1 MKKLIAICLL
11 AGLVAL
17 AGCGSSQTASAS
29 YIGVEAA
36 RAAALKDAGETEG
49 DFTNATLED
58 RDGTV
63 YYDVEFTA
71 GGTKYEY
78 AVDALTGSIIE
89 ATKEVR
95 ENQSS
100 SSQPSSSSN
109 SGSSSSQAASE
120 SGSSLGS
127 TPKAESSQAS
137 GTAGSSGLITQEEAA
152 EIAKKHA
159 NVTDCTLLPV
169 ELDWDDGRQVYDVEF
184 FTADGKEYDYEI
196 DAATGEVLSYDYDAE
211 RQAAATSGSTSSI
224 TEAEAK
230 ALVLAQVP
238 GATEENFLE
247 FKTDYDDGR
256 LEYEGEL
263 FYDGM
268 KYEFTVDGYS
278 GTIREWESE
287 KTVR

>member
-1 MKKLIAICLL
+1 MKKLIAVCLL

-17 AGCGSSQTASAS
+17 AGCNSSQTASAS

-36 RAAALKDAGETEG
+36 RSAALKDAGETEG
-49 DFTNATLED
+49 DFTNATLEE
-58 RDGTV
+58 RDGTI

-71 GGTKYEY
+71 GGAKYEY

-89 ATKEVR
+89 AKKEGG
-95 ENQSS
+95 ESQSS
-100 SSQPSSSSN
+100 SSQPSSSS
-109 SGSSSSQAASE
+109 SQA
-120 SGSSLGS
+120 SSLNS

-137 GTAGSSGLITQEEAA
+137 SAAGSTGLITEEEAA
-152 EIAKKHA
+152 NIAKEHA
-159 NVTDCTLLPV
+159 QVTDCTMLPV
-169 ELDWDDGRQVYDVEF
+169 KLDRDDGRQVYDVEF

-211 RQAAATSGSTSSI
+211 RQAAAASGTASI

-238 GATEENFLE
+238 GAAEENFLE

>member
-1 MKKLIAICLL
+1 MKKLIAVCLL

-17 AGCGSSQTASAS
+17 AGCNSSQTASAS

-36 RAAALKDAGETEG
+36 RSAALKDAGETEG
-49 DFTNATLED
+49 DFTNATLEE

-71 GGTKYEY
+71 GGAKYEY

-89 ATKEVR
+89 AKKEGG
-95 ENQSS
+95 ESQSS
-100 SSQPSSSSN
+100 SSQPSSSS
-109 SGSSSSQAASE
+109 SQASSQSSSS
-120 SGSSLGS
+120 LNS

-137 GTAGSSGLITQEEAA
+137 SAAESTGLITEEEAA
-152 EIAKKHA
+152 NIAKEHA
-159 NVTDCTLLPV
+159 QVTDCTMLPV
-169 ELDWDDGRQVYDVEF
+169 KLDRDDGRQVYDVEF

-211 RQAAATSGSTSSI
+211 RQAATASGTASI

-238 GATEENFLE
+238 GAAEENFLE

>member
-1 MKKLIAICLL
+1 MKKLIAVCLL

-17 AGCGSSQTASAS
+17 AGCNSSQTASAS

-36 RAAALKDAGETEG
+36 RSAALKDAGETEG
-49 DFTNATLED
+49 DFTNATLEE

-71 GGTKYEY
+71 GGAKYEY

-89 ATKEVR
+89 AKKEGG
-95 ENQSS
+95 ESQSS
-100 SSQPSSSSN
+100 SSQPSSSS
-109 SGSSSSQAASE
+109 SSSSQAS
-120 SGSSLGS
+120 SQSSSSLNS
-127 TPKAESSQAS
+127 TPKAESSRAS
-137 GTAGSSGLITQEEAA
+137 GTTGLITEEEAA
-152 EIAKKHA
+152 NIAKEHA
-159 NVTDCTLLPV
+159 QVTDCTMLPV
-169 ELDWDDGRQVYDVEF
+169 KLDRDDGRQVYDVEF

-211 RQAAATSGSTSSI
+211 RQAAAASGTASI

-238 GATEENFLE
+238 GATEADLLE

>member
-1 MKKLIAICLL
+1 MKKLIAVCLL

-17 AGCGSSQTASAS
+17 AGCNSSQTASAS

-36 RAAALKDAGETEG
+36 RSAALKDAGESEG
-49 DFTNATLED
+49 DFTNATLEE

-71 GGTKYEY
+71 GGAKYEY

-89 ATKEVR
+89 AKKEGGKS
-95 ENQSS
+95 QSS
-100 SSQPSSSSN
+100 SSQAS
-109 SGSSSSQAASE
+109 SSSSQASSQ
-120 SGSSLGS
+120 SGNSLNS

-137 GTAGSSGLITQEEAA
+137 GTTGLITEEEAA
-152 EIAKKHA
+152 QIAKEHA
-159 NVTDCTLLPV
+159 QVTDCTLLPV
-169 ELDWDDGRQVYDVEF
+169 QLDQDDGRQVYDVEF
-184 FTADGKEYDYEI
+184 YTADGKEYDYEI

-211 RQAAATSGSTSSI
+211 RQAAAASGTASI

-238 GATEENFLE
+238 GATEADLLE

>member
-1 MKKLIAICLL
+1 MKKLIAVCLL

-17 AGCGSSQTASAS
+17 AGCNSSQTASAS

-36 RAAALKDAGETEG
+36 RSAALKDAGETEG
-49 DFTNATLED
+49 DFTNATLEE

-71 GGTKYEY
+71 GGAKYEY

-89 ATKEVR
+89 AKKEGG
-95 ENQSS
+95 ESQSS
-100 SSQPSSSSN
+100 SSQPSSSS
-109 SGSSSSQAASE
+109 SQASSQ
-120 SGSSLGS
+120 SGSSLNS

-137 GTAGSSGLITQEEAA
+137 SAAGSTGLITEEEAA
-152 EIAKKHA
+152 SIAKEHA
-159 NVTDCTLLPV
+159 QVTDCTMLPV
-169 ELDWDDGRQVYDVEF
+169 KLDRDDGRQVYDVEF

-211 RQAAATSGSTSSI
+211 RQAAAASGTASI

-238 GATEENFLE
+238 GAAEENFLE

-256 LEYEGEL
+256 LEYEGKL

>member
-1 MKKLIAICLL
+1 MKKLIAVCLL

-17 AGCGSSQTASAS
+17 AGCNSSQTASAS

-36 RAAALKDAGETEG
+36 RSAALKDAGETEG
-49 DFTNATLED
+49 DFTNATLEE

-71 GGTKYEY
+71 GGAKYEY

-89 ATKEVR
+89 AKKEGG
-95 ENQSS
+95 ESQSS
-100 SSQPSSSSN
+100 SSQPSSSS
-109 SGSSSSQAASE
+109 SQASSQ
-120 SGSSLGS
+120 SGSSLRS
-127 TPKAESSQAS
+127 SPKAECSQAFVV
-137 GTAGSSGLITQEEAA
+137 TGLITEEEAA
-152 EIAKKHA
+152 SIAKEHA
-159 NVTDCTLLPV
+159 QVTDCTMLPV
-169 ELDWDDGRQVYDVEF
+169 KLDRDDGRQVYDVEF

-211 RQAAATSGSTSSI
+211 RQAAAASGTASI

-238 GATEENFLE
+238 GAAEENFLE

>member
-1 MKKLIAICLL
+1 MKKLIAVCLL

-17 AGCGSSQTASAS
+17 AGCNSSQTASAS

-36 RAAALKDAGETEG
+36 RSAALKDAGETEG
-49 DFTNATLED
+49 DFTNATLEE

-71 GGTKYEY
+71 GGAKYEY

-89 ATKEVR
+89 AKKEGG
-95 ENQSS
+95 ESQSS
-100 SSQPSSSSN
+100 SSQTSS
-109 SGSSSSQAASE
+109 SSSSQASSQ
-120 SGSSLGS
+120 SGSSLNS
-127 TPKAESSQAS
+127 TPKAASSQAS
-137 GTAGSSGLITQEEAA
+137 GTTGLITEEEAA
-152 EIAKKHA
+152 NIAKEHA
-159 NVTDCTLLPV
+159 QVTDCTMLPV
-169 ELDWDDGRQVYDVEF
+169 KLDRDDGRQVYDVEF

-211 RQAAATSGSTSSI
+211 RQAAAASGTASI

-238 GATEENFLE
+238 GAAEENFLE

>member
-1 MKKLIAICLL
+1 MKKLIAVCLL

-17 AGCGSSQTASAS
+17 AGCNSSQTASAS

-36 RAAALKDAGETEG
+36 RSAALKDAGETEG
-49 DFTNATLED
+49 DFTNATLEE
-58 RDGTV
+58 RDGTI

-71 GGTKYEY
+71 GGAKYEY

-89 ATKEVR
+89 AKKEGG
-95 ENQSS
+95 ESQSS
-100 SSQPSSSSN
+100 SSQPSSSS
-109 SGSSSSQAASE
+109 SQASSQ
-120 SGSSLGS
+120 SGSSLNS

-137 GTAGSSGLITQEEAA
+137 SAAGSTGLITEEEAA
-152 EIAKKHA
+152 NIAKEHA
-159 NVTDCTLLPV
+159 QVTDCTMLPV
-169 ELDWDDGRQVYDVEF
+169 KLDRDDGRQVYDVEF

-211 RQAAATSGSTSSI
+211 RQAAAASGTASI

-230 ALVLAQVP
+230 TLVLAQVP

>member
-1 MKKLIAICLL
+1 MKKLIAVCLL

-17 AGCGSSQTASAS
+17 AGCNSSQTASAS

-36 RAAALKDAGETEG
+36 RSAALKDAGETEG
-49 DFTNATLED
+49 DFTNATLEE

-71 GGTKYEY
+71 GGAKYEY

-89 ATKEVR
+89 AKKEGG
-95 ENQSS
+95 ESQSS
-100 SSQPSSSSN
+100 SSQPSSSS
-109 SGSSSSQAASE
+109 SQASSQSD
-120 SGSSLGS
+120 SSLNS

-137 GTAGSSGLITQEEAA
+137 SAAGSTGLITEEEAA
-152 EIAKKHA
+152 NIAKEHA
-159 NVTDCTLLPV
+159 QVTDCTMLPV
-169 ELDWDDGRQVYDVEF
+169 KLDRDDGRQVYDVEF

-211 RQAAATSGSTSSI
+211 RQAAAASGTASI

-238 GATEENFLE
+238 GAAEENFLE

>member
-1 MKKLIAICLL
+1 MKKLIAVCLL

-17 AGCGSSQTASAS
+17 AGCNSSQTASAS

-36 RAAALKDAGETEG
+36 RSAALKDAGETEG
-49 DFTNATLED
+49 DFTNATLEE

-63 YYDVEFTA
+63 YHAVEFTA
-71 GGTKYEY
+71 GGAKYEY

-89 ATKEVR
+89 AKREGGDDRKE
-95 ENQSS
+95 SS
-100 SSQPSSSSN
+100 ASSAASR
-109 SGSSSSQAASE
+109 SQARSQ
-120 SGSSLGS
+120 SS

-137 GTAGSSGLITQEEAA
+137 GTTGLITEEEAA
-152 EIAKKHA
+152 QIAKEHA
-159 NVTDCTLLPV
+159 QVTDCTLLPV
-169 ELDWDDGRQVYDVEF
+169 QLDRDDGRQVYDVEF
-184 FTADGKEYDYEI
+184 YTADGKEYDYEI

-211 RQAAATSGSTSSI
+211 RQTSASASGTASI

-238 GATEENFLE
+238 GAAEENFLE

>member
-1 MKKLIAICLL
+1 MKKLIAVCLL

-17 AGCGSSQTASAS
+17 AGCNSSQTASAS

-36 RAAALKDAGETEG
+36 RSAALKDAGETEG
-49 DFTNATLED
+49 DFTNATLEE

-71 GGTKYEY
+71 GGAKYEY

-89 ATKEVR
+89 AKKESG
-95 ENQSS
+95 ESQSS
-100 SSQPSSSSN
+100 SSQPSSSS
-109 SGSSSSQAASE
+109 SQASSQ
-120 SGSSLGS
+120 SGSSLNS

-137 GTAGSSGLITQEEAA
+137 SAAGSTGLITEEEAA
-152 EIAKKHA
+152 SIAKEHA
-159 NVTDCTLLPV
+159 QVTDCTMLPV
-169 ELDWDDGRQVYDVEF
+169 KLDRDDGRQVYDVEF

-211 RQAAATSGSTSSI
+211 RQAAAASGTASI

-238 GATEENFLE
+238 GAAEENFLE

>member
-1 MKKLIAICLL
+1 MKKLIAVCLL

-17 AGCGSSQTASAS
+17 AGCNSSQTASAS

-36 RAAALKDAGETEG
+36 RSAALKDAGETEG
-49 DFTNATLED
+49 DFTNATLEE
-58 RDGTV
+58 RDGTI

-71 GGTKYEY
+71 GGAKYEY

-89 ATKEVR
+89 AKKEGG
-95 ENQSS
+95 ESQSS
-100 SSQPSSSSN
+100 SSQPSSSS
-109 SGSSSSQAASE
+109 SQASSQ
-120 SGSSLGS
+120 SGSSLNS

-137 GTAGSSGLITQEEAA
+137 SAAGSTGLITEEEAA
-152 EIAKKHA
+152 NIAKEHA
-159 NVTDCTLLPV
+159 QVTDCTMLPV
-169 ELDWDDGRQVYDVEF
+169 KLDRDDGRQVYDVEF

-211 RQAAATSGSTSSI
+211 RQAAAASGTASI

-238 GATEENFLE
+238 GAAEENFLE

>member
-1 MKKLIAICLL
+1 MKKLIAVCLL

-17 AGCGSSQTASAS
+17 AGCNSSQTASAS

-36 RAAALKDAGETEG
+36 RSAALKDAGETEG
-49 DFTNATLED
+49 DFTNATLEE

-71 GGTKYEY
+71 GGAKYEY

-89 ATKEVR
+89 AKKEGG
-95 ENQSS
+95 ESQAS
-100 SSQPSSSSN
+100 SSQASSTS
-109 SGSSSSQAASE
+109 SSSSQASSQ
-120 SGSSLGS
+120 SGSSLSS
-127 TPKAESSQAS
+127 TPKTESSQAS
-137 GTAGSSGLITQEEAA
+137 GTTGLITEEEAA
-152 EIAKKHA
+152 SIAKEHA
-159 NVTDCTLLPV
+159 QVTDCTMLPV
-169 ELDWDDGRQVYDVEF
+169 KLDRDDGRQVYDVEF

-211 RQAAATSGSTSSI
+211 RQAAASGTASI

-238 GATEENFLE
+238 GATEADLLE

>member
-1 MKKLIAICLL
+1 MKKLIAVCLL

-17 AGCGSSQTASAS
+17 AGCNSSQTASAS

-36 RAAALKDAGETEG
+36 RSAALKDAGETEG
-49 DFTNATLED
+49 DFTNATLEE

-71 GGTKYEY
+71 GGAKYEY

-89 ATKEVR
+89 AKKEGG
-95 ENQSS
+95 ESQSS
-100 SSQPSSSSN
+100 SSQPSSSS
-109 SGSSSSQAASE
+109 SQASSQ
-120 SGSSLGS
+120 SGSSLNS

-137 GTAGSSGLITQEEAA
+137 GSTGLITEEEAA
-152 EIAKKHA
+152 SIAKEHA
-159 NVTDCTLLPV
+159 QVTDCTMLPV
-169 ELDWDDGRQVYDVEF
+169 KLDRDDGRQVYDVEF

-211 RQAAATSGSTSSI
+211 RQAAAASGTASI

-238 GATEENFLE
+238 GAAEENFLE

>member
-1 MKKLIAICLL
+1 MKKLIAVCLL

-17 AGCGSSQTASAS
+17 AGCNSSQTASAS

-36 RAAALKDAGETEG
+36 RSAALKDAGETEG
-49 DFTNATLED
+49 DFTNATLEE

-71 GGTKYEY
+71 GGAKYEY

-89 ATKEVR
+89 AKKEGG
-95 ENQSS
+95 ESQSS
-100 SSQPSSSSN
+100 SSQPSSSS
-109 SGSSSSQAASE
+109 SSSSQAS
-120 SGSSLGS
+120 SQSSSSLNS
-127 TPKAESSQAS
+127 TPQAESSQAS
-137 GTAGSSGLITQEEAA
+137 SAAESTGLITEEEAA
-152 EIAKKHA
+152 NIAKEHA
-159 NVTDCTLLPV
+159 QVTDCTMLPV
-169 ELDWDDGRQVYDVEF
+169 KLDRDDGRQVYDVEF

-211 RQAAATSGSTSSI
+211 RQAAAASGTASI

-238 GATEENFLE
+238 GAAEENFLE

>member
-1 MKKLIAICLL
+1 MKKLIAVCLL

-17 AGCGSSQTASAS
+17 AGCNSSQTASAS

-36 RAAALKDAGETEG
+36 RSAALKDAGESEG
-49 DFTNATLED
+49 DFTNATLEE

-71 GGTKYEY
+71 GGAKYEY

-89 ATKEVR
+89 AKKEGG
-95 ENQSS
+95 ESQASSSQSS
-100 SSQPSSSSN
+100 SPASS
-109 SGSSSSQAASE
+109 AA
-120 SGSSLGS
+120 
-127 TPKAESSQAS
+127 SQAS
-137 GTAGSSGLITQEEAA
+137 QSSSAAQGLITQEEAA
-152 EIAKKHA
+152 SIAKEHA
-159 NVTDCTLLPV
+159 QVTDCTMLPV
-169 ELDWDDGRQVYDVEF
+169 KLDRDDGRQVYDVEF

-211 RQAAATSGSTSSI
+211 RQAAAASGTASI

-238 GATEENFLE
+238 GAAEENFLE

>member
-1 MKKLIAICLL
+1 MKKLIAVCLL

-17 AGCGSSQTASAS
+17 AGCNSSQTASAS

-36 RAAALKDAGETEG
+36 RSAALKDAGETEG
-49 DFTNATLED
+49 DFTNATLEE

-71 GGTKYEY
+71 GGAKYEY

-89 ATKEVR
+89 AKKEGG
-95 ENQSS
+95 ESQSS
-100 SSQPSSSSN
+100 SSQPSSSS
-109 SGSSSSQAASE
+109 SQASSQ
-120 SGSSLGS
+120 SGSSLNS

-137 GTAGSSGLITQEEAA
+137 SAAGSTGLITEEEAA
-152 EIAKKHA
+152 NIAKEHA
-159 NVTDCTLLPV
+159 QVTDCTMLPV
-169 ELDWDDGRQVYDVEF
+169 KLDRDDGRQVYDVEF

-211 RQAAATSGSTSSI
+211 RQTSASASGTASI

-238 GATEENFLE
+238 GAAEENFLE

>member
-1 MKKLIAICLL
+1 MKKLIAVCLL

-17 AGCGSSQTASAS
+17 AGCNSSQTASAS

-36 RAAALKDAGETEG
+36 RSAALKDAGETEG
-49 DFTNATLED
+49 DFTNATLEE
-58 RDGTV
+58 RDGTI

-71 GGTKYEY
+71 GGAKYEY

-89 ATKEVR
+89 AKKEGG
-95 ENQSS
+95 ESQSS
-100 SSQPSSSSN
+100 SSQPSSSSSQASSQ
-109 SGSSSSQAASE
+109 SGSSQ
-120 SGSSLGS
+120 SGSSLNS

-137 GTAGSSGLITQEEAA
+137 SAAESTGLITEEEAA
-152 EIAKKHA
+152 NIAKEHA
-159 NVTDCTLLPV
+159 QVTDCTMLPV
-169 ELDWDDGRQVYDVEF
+169 KLDRDDGRQVYDVEF

-211 RQAAATSGSTSSI
+211 RQAAAASGTASI

-238 GATEENFLE
+238 GAAEENFLE
-247 FKTDYDDGR
+247 FKSDYDDGR

>member
-1 MKKLIAICLL
+1 MKKLIAVCLL

-17 AGCGSSQTASAS
+17 AGCNSSQTASAS

-36 RAAALKDAGETEG
+36 RSAALKDAGETEG
-49 DFTNATLED
+49 DFTNATLEE
-58 RDGTV
+58 RDGTI

-71 GGTKYEY
+71 GGAKYEY

-89 ATKEVR
+89 AKKEGG
-95 ENQSS
+95 ESQSS
-100 SSQPSSSSN
+100 SSQT
-109 SGSSSSQAASE
+109 SSSQASSQSGSSQ
-120 SGSSLGS
+120 SGSSLSS

-137 GTAGSSGLITQEEAA
+137 GTTGLITEEEAA
-152 EIAKKHA
+152 NIAKEHA
-159 NVTDCTLLPV
+159 QVTDCTMLPV
-169 ELDWDDGRQVYDVEF
+169 KLDRDDGRQVYDVEF

-211 RQAAATSGSTSSI
+211 RQAAAASGTASI

-238 GATEENFLE
+238 GAAEENFLE

>member
-1 MKKLIAICLL
+1 MKKLIAVCLL

-17 AGCGSSQTASAS
+17 AGCNSSQTASAS

-36 RAAALKDAGETEG
+36 RSAALKDAGETEG
-49 DFTNATLED
+49 DFTNATLEE

-71 GGTKYEY
+71 GGAKYEY

-89 ATKEVR
+89 AKKEGG
-95 ENQSS
+95 ESQSS
-100 SSQPSSSSN
+100 SSQPSSSS
-109 SGSSSSQAASE
+109 SQASSQ
-120 SGSSLGS
+120 SGSSLNS

-137 GTAGSSGLITQEEAA
+137 SAAGSTGLITEEEAA
-152 EIAKKHA
+152 NIAKEHA
-159 NVTDCTLLPV
+159 QVTDCTMLPV
-169 ELDWDDGRQVYDVEF
+169 KLDRDDGRQVYDVEF

-211 RQAAATSGSTSSI
+211 RQAAAASGTASI

>member
-1 MKKLIAICLL
+1 MKKLIAVCLL

-17 AGCGSSQTASAS
+17 AGCNSSQTASAS

-36 RAAALKDAGETEG
+36 RSAALKDAGETEG
-49 DFTNATLED
+49 DFTNATLEE
-58 RDGTV
+58 RDGTI

-71 GGTKYEY
+71 GGAKYEY

-89 ATKEVR
+89 AKKEGG
-95 ENQSS
+95 ESQSS
-100 SSQPSSSSN
+100 SSQTSS
-109 SGSSSSQAASE
+109 SSSSQASSQSGSSQ
-120 SGSSLGS
+120 SGSSLSS

-137 GTAGSSGLITQEEAA
+137 GTTGLITEEEAA
-152 EIAKKHA
+152 SIAKEHA
-159 NVTDCTLLPV
+159 QVTDCTMLPV
-169 ELDWDDGRQVYDVEF
+169 KLDRDDGRQVYDVEF

-211 RQAAATSGSTSSI
+211 RQAATASGTASI

-238 GATEENFLE
+238 GAAEENFLE

>member
-1 MKKLIAICLL
+1 MKKLIAVCLL

-17 AGCGSSQTASAS
+17 AGCNSSQTASAS

-36 RAAALKDAGETEG
+36 RSAALKDAGETEG
-49 DFTNATLED
+49 DFTNATLEE

-71 GGTKYEY
+71 GGAKYEY

-89 ATKEVR
+89 AKKEGGDDR
-95 ENQSS
+95 KESS
-100 SSQPSSSSN
+100 ASSAA
-109 SGSSSSQAASE
+109 SSSQASSE
-120 SGSSLGS
+120 SSGSQSGSSLSS

-137 GTAGSSGLITQEEAA
+137 GSTGLITEEEAA
-152 EIAKKHA
+152 SIAKEHA
-159 NVTDCTLLPV
+159 QVTDCTLLPV
-169 ELDWDDGRQVYDVEF
+169 QLDQDDGRQVYDVEF
-184 FTADGKEYDYEI
+184 YTADGKEYDYEI

-211 RQAAATSGSTSSI
+211 RQAAASGTASI

-238 GATEENFLE
+238 GAAEENFLE

>member
-1 MKKLIAICLL
+1 MKKLIAVCLL
-11 AGLVAL
+11 AGLVVL
-17 AGCGSSQTASAS
+17 AGCNSSQTASAS

-36 RAAALKDAGETEG
+36 RSAALKDAGETEG
-49 DFTNATLED
+49 DFTNATLEE
-58 RDGTV
+58 RDGTI

-71 GGTKYEY
+71 GGAKYEY

-89 ATKEVR
+89 AKKEGG
-95 ENQSS
+95 ESQSS
-100 SSQPSSSSN
+100 SSQPSSSS
-109 SGSSSSQAASE
+109 SQASSQ
-120 SGSSLGS
+120 SGSSLNS

-137 GTAGSSGLITQEEAA
+137 SAAGSTGLITEEEAA
-152 EIAKKHA
+152 NIAKEHA
-159 NVTDCTLLPV
+159 QVTDCTMLPV
-169 ELDWDDGRQVYDVEF
+169 KLDWDDGRQVYDVEF

-211 RQAAATSGSTSSI
+211 RQAATASGTASI

>member
-1 MKKLIAICLL
+1 MKKLIAVCLL

-17 AGCGSSQTASAS
+17 AGCNSSQTASAS

-36 RAAALKDAGETEG
+36 RSAALKDAGETEG
-49 DFTNATLED
+49 DFTNATLEE

-71 GGTKYEY
+71 GGAKYEY

-89 ATKEVR
+89 AKKEGGKS
-95 ENQSS
+95 QSS
-100 SSQPSSSSN
+100 SSQAS
-109 SGSSSSQAASE
+109 SSSSQASSQ
-120 SGSSLGS
+120 SGNSLNS
-127 TPKAESSQAS
+127 TPKTESSQAS
-137 GTAGSSGLITQEEAA
+137 GTTGLITEEEAA
-152 EIAKKHA
+152 SIAKEHA
-159 NVTDCTLLPV
+159 QVTDCTMLPV
-169 ELDWDDGRQVYDVEF
+169 KLDRDDGRQVYDVEF

-211 RQAAATSGSTSSI
+211 RQAAAASGTASI

-287 KTVR
+287 KAIR

>member
-1 MKKLIAICLL
+1 MKKLIAVCLL

-17 AGCGSSQTASAS
+17 AGCNSSQTASAS

-36 RAAALKDAGETEG
+36 RSAALKDAGETEG
-49 DFTNATLED
+49 DFTNATLEE

-71 GGTKYEY
+71 GGAKYEY

-89 ATKEVR
+89 AKKESG
-95 ENQSS
+95 ESQSS
-100 SSQPSSSSN
+100 SSQPSSSS
-109 SGSSSSQAASE
+109 SQASSQ
-120 SGSSLGS
+120 SGSSLNS

-137 GTAGSSGLITQEEAA
+137 SAAGSTGLITEEEAA
-152 EIAKKHA
+152 NIAKEHA
-159 NVTDCTLLPV
+159 QVTDCTMLPV
-169 ELDWDDGRQVYDVEF
+169 KLDRDDGRQVYDVEF

-211 RQAAATSGSTSSI
+211 RQAATASGTASI

>member
-1 MKKLIAICLL
+1 MKKLIAVCLL

-17 AGCGSSQTASAS
+17 AGCNSSQTASAS

-36 RAAALKDAGETEG
+36 RSAALKDAGETEG
-49 DFTNATLED
+49 DFTNATLEE

-71 GGTKYEY
+71 GGAKYEY

-89 ATKEVR
+89 AKKEGG
-95 ENQSS
+95 ESQSS
-100 SSQPSSSSN
+100 ASQPSSSS
-109 SGSSSSQAASE
+109 SQASSQ
-120 SGSSLGS
+120 SGSSLNS

-137 GTAGSSGLITQEEAA
+137 GTTGLITEEEAA
-152 EIAKKHA
+152 SIAKEHA
-159 NVTDCTLLPV
+159 QVTDCTMLPV
-169 ELDWDDGRQVYDVEF
+169 KLDRDDGRQVYDVEF

-211 RQAAATSGSTSSI
+211 RQAAAASGTASI

-238 GATEENFLE
+238 GAAEENFLE

>member
-1 MKKLIAICLL
+1 MKKLIAVCLL

-17 AGCGSSQTASAS
+17 AGCNSSQTASAS

-36 RAAALKDAGETEG
+36 RSAALKDAGETEG
-49 DFTNATLED
+49 DFTNATLEE

-71 GGTKYEY
+71 GGAKYEY

-89 ATKEVR
+89 AKKEGG
-95 ENQSS
+95 ESQSS
-100 SSQPSSSSN
+100 SSQPSSSS
-109 SGSSSSQAASE
+109 SQASSQ
-120 SGSSLGS
+120 SGSSLNS

-137 GTAGSSGLITQEEAA
+137 SAAGSTGLITEEEAA
-152 EIAKKHA
+152 SIAKEHA
-159 NVTDCTLLPV
+159 QVTDCTMLPV
-169 ELDWDDGRQVYDVEF
+169 KLDRDDGRQVYDVEF

-211 RQAAATSGSTSSI
+211 RQAATASGTASI

-238 GATEENFLE
+238 GAAEENFLE

>member
-1 MKKLIAICLL
+1 MKKLIAVCLL

-17 AGCGSSQTASAS
+17 AGCNSSQTASAS

-36 RAAALKDAGETEG
+36 RSAALKDAGETEG
-49 DFTNATLED
+49 DFTNATLEE

-71 GGTKYEY
+71 GGAKYEY

-89 ATKEVR
+89 AKKEGG
-95 ENQSS
+95 ESQSS
-100 SSQPSSSSN
+100 SSQTSS
-109 SGSSSSQAASE
+109 SSSSQASSE
-120 SGSSLGS
+120 SS

-137 GTAGSSGLITQEEAA
+137 SAAESAGLITEEEAA
-152 EIAKKHA
+152 IIAKEHA
-159 NVTDCTLLPV
+159 QVTDCTLLPV
-169 ELDWDDGRQVYDVEF
+169 QLDQDDGRQVYDVEF
-184 FTADGKEYDYEI
+184 YTADGKEYDYEI

-211 RQAAATSGSTSSI
+211 WQAAAASGTASI

-238 GATEENFLE
+238 GAAEENFLE

>member
-1 MKKLIAICLL
+1 MKKLIAVCLL

-17 AGCGSSQTASAS
+17 AGCNSSQTASAS

-36 RAAALKDAGETEG
+36 RSAALKDAGETEG
-49 DFTNATLED
+49 DFTNATLEE

-71 GGTKYEY
+71 GGAKYEY

-89 ATKEVR
+89 AKKEGG
-95 ENQSS
+95 ESQSS
-100 SSQPSSSSN
+100 SSQPSSSS
-109 SGSSSSQAASE
+109 SQASSQ
-120 SGSSLGS
+120 SGSSLNS

-137 GTAGSSGLITQEEAA
+137 SAAGSTGLITEEEAA
-152 EIAKKHA
+152 NIAKEHA
-159 NVTDCTLLPV
+159 QVTDCTMLPV
-169 ELDWDDGRQVYDVEF
+169 KLDRDDGRQVYDVEF

-211 RQAAATSGSTSSI
+211 RQAATASGTASI

-238 GATEENFLE
+238 GAAEENFLE

-278 GTIREWESE
+278 GTFREWESE

>member
-1 MKKLIAICLL
+1 MKKLIAVCLL

-17 AGCGSSQTASAS
+17 AGCNSSQTASAS

-36 RAAALKDAGETEG
+36 RSAALKDAGETEG
-49 DFTNATLED
+49 DFTNATLEE

-71 GGTKYEY
+71 GGAKYEY

-89 ATKEVR
+89 AKKEGG
-95 ENQSS
+95 ESQSS
-100 SSQPSSSSN
+100 ASQPSSSS
-109 SGSSSSQAASE
+109 SQASSQ
-120 SGSSLGS
+120 SGSSLNS

-137 GTAGSSGLITQEEAA
+137 GTTGLITEEEAA
-152 EIAKKHA
+152 SIAKEHA
-159 NVTDCTLLPV
+159 QVTDCTMLPV
-169 ELDWDDGRQVYDVEF
+169 KLDWDDGRQVYDVEF

-211 RQAAATSGSTSSI
+211 RQAAAASGTASI

-238 GATEENFLE
+238 GAAEENFLE